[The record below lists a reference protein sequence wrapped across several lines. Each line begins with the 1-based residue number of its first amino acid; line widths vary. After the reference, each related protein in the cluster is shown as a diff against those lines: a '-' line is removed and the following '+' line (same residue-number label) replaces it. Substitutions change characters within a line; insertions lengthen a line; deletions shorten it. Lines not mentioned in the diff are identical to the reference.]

1 MSKRL
6 LKAGI
11 LIAVLVLPA
20 LVFIFLNIFGE
31 NRFDLPY
38 YFPELDES
46 GRPQVVSGDTVFHQV
61 PEFSLTNQNNKEIR
75 LSELR
80 DIKVANFFFTR
91 CGTICPVMNANIARV
106 QKQFDHT
113 DMVSFISISIDPEH
127 DSVAVLN
134 DYAATFN
141 AMESNWNF
149 LTGKKDYIYDL
160 AIGGFKLPV
169 SDASQYDPEITD
181 IDDAFIHSEKALLL
195 DKENYIRGIYDT
207 TSKPDME
214 RLSVEIKVLL
224 DGYKEQKEK

>member
-20 LVFIFLNIFGE
+20 FVFIFLNVFGE

-46 GRPQVVSGDTVFHQV
+46 GRPQVVSGDTVFHRV
-61 PEFSLTNQNNKEIR
+61 PDFTLINQNNQEIALKD
-75 LSELR
+75 LS
-80 DIKVANFFFTR
+80 DIKIANFFFTR
-91 CGTICPVMNANIARV
+91 CGTICPLMNSNIARV
-106 QKQFDHT
+106 QNQFDHT
-113 DMVSFISISIDPEH
+113 AKVSFISISIDPEH
-127 DSVAVLN
+127 DSVMVLK
-134 DYAATFN
+134 DYAATFD
-141 AMESNWNF
+141 AVESNWNF

-160 AIGGFKLPV
+160 AIKGFKLPV
-169 SDASQYDPEITD
+169 SDASVYDPEITD

-195 DKENYIRGIYDT
+195 DKDNYIRGIYDA

-214 RLSVEIKVLL
+214 RLNVEIKVLL
-224 DGYKEQKEK
+224 DSYEKQ